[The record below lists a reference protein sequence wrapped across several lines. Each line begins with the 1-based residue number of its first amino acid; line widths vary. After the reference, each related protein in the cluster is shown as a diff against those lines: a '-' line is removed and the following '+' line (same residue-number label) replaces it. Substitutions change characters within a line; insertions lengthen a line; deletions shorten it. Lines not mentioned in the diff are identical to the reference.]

1 MFGLGETSISQA
13 IGDQLSG
20 LAQDLVDFSETVP
33 GNIEETMASNVEAGK
48 EVGSSD
54 EDQLKKQKK
63 LPDMTELLSLT
74 AQIEGMDKRV
84 PIRNS
89 LVSQAIN
96 NSRATQPITT

>member
-1 MFGLGETSISQA
+1 
-13 IGDQLSG
+13 
-20 LAQDLVDFSETVP
+20 
-33 GNIEETMASNVEAGK
+33 MASNVEAGK

-74 AQIEGMDKRV
+74 AQLDSMDKKV

-96 NSRATQPITT
+96 NSKAAQTVTT